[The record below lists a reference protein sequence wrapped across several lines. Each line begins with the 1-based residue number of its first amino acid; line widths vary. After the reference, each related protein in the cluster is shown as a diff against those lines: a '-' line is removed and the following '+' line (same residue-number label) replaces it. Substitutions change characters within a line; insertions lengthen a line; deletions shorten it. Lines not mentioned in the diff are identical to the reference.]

1 MKQTWTKVFS
11 HGRGHVLAA
20 LVVLPLALSTASPA
34 TNVDGTLRLPQRG
47 EVAGAEASPRP
58 LPETVVDVPGSPG
71 QPSSISLVSPKGTR
85 LVAESD
91 GGPHDIPATAL
102 DAYQRA
108 ATVLRAVDPA
118 CKISWTLLAAVGRVE
133 SDHGRYGGA
142 VLGTDGVSRP
152 AVIGLPLDGSPG
164 IATIRDTD
172 AGELDRDPIWDRAV
186 GPMQFI
192 PSTWAAAGVDG
203 DSDGTRSPH
212 DIDDAAM
219 AAAVYLC
226 AGAAGLDEPAAMR
239 AALLRYNNSLAY
251 AALVMAY
258 EHSYRTGDYTVL
270 SRPAVPTAA
279 NVLPM
284 LKAGVGAAADP
295 SVREEVV
302 RREATV
308 ARRIDSLVV
317 KRGAGDRTAGD
328 TRVSVVP
335 EQRDGPTVEPIPL
348 FPSAPPGVPAPPP
361 RSPDPVPDPQPAPE
375 GPSESDP
382 TPRPDPDPAPEPDP
396 APGPDPAPA
405 PEQPDPKPAPA
416 PDPAPDPTRDPAPEP
431 DPTPDPT
438 PEPAPEPSPDPSPTP
453 DPVKEPTKEP
463 SEEPSPDDPAVRETG
478 LWEACADGYCL
489 DGRPLVLDA
498 LDGGTDLDGDG
509 MVEARTGELAG
520 LVGLPVVLEV
530 DKTSGAWVVRSVRLV

>member
-1 MKQTWTKVFS
+1 MFS

-47 EVAGAEASPRP
+47 EVAGAEASPRTLP
-58 LPETVVDVPGSPG
+58 RPETVVDVPGSPG
-71 QPSSISLVSPKGTR
+71 QPSSVSLVSPKGTR

-192 PSTWAAAGVDG
+192 PGTWAAAGVDG

-226 AGAAGLDEPAAMR
+226 AGTAGLDEPAAMR
-239 AALLRYNNSLAY
+239 EALLRYNNSGAY

-258 EHSYRTGDYTVL
+258 ERSYRTGDYTVL
-270 SRPAVPTAA
+270 SRPTVPTAA

-302 RREATV
+302 RRQATV

-317 KRGAGDRTAGD
+317 NGGPATVRRATPASRWCRTSTTGRPSSRSRCSPPRRPGSRPGRRARRTPRRPRTRSPHRRGRPG
-328 TRVSVVP
+328 
-335 EQRDGPTVEPIPL
+335 PIP
-348 FPSAPPGVPAPPP
+348 
-361 RSPDPVPDPQPAPE
+361 SP
-375 GPSESDP
+375 DP
-382 TPRPDPDPAPEPDP
+382 TPRP
-396 APGPDPAPA
+396 
-405 PEQPDPKPAPA
+405 
-416 PDPAPDPTRDPAPEP
+416 R
-431 DPTPDPT
+431 
-438 PEPAPEPSPDPSPTP
+438 
-453 DPVKEPTKEP
+453 
-463 SEEPSPDDPAVRETG
+463 
-478 LWEACADGYCL
+478 
-489 DGRPLVLDA
+489 RP
-498 LDGGTDLDGDG
+498 
-509 MVEARTGELAG
+509 RTG
-520 LVGLPVVLEV
+520 PR
-530 DKTSGAWVVRSVRLV
+530 TRT